1 MLTTRPGLKS
11 RKRASGAPKSNSIM
25 LLVFSVGGRR
35 MAAKA
40 HDVGGILPWAE
51 IMPVPSR
58 TPHITAVLRHGEDIL
73 PVYDLAGRLHV
84 QVKGEERL
92 CLIAKRQDGRIAVC
106 IDGEIPTLHSL
117 SEDSIRSVEWKD
129 SDVTGMCR
137 IDKEEL
143 PVYSLARLGL
153 SAVKSLEGEGG
164 GSYAKGLSS

>member
-11 RKRASGAPKSNSIM
+11 RKRTIGAPKSNSVM

-35 MAAKA
+35 MAARA
-40 HDVGGILPWAE
+40 SDVGGILPWAAV
-51 IMPVPSR
+51 MPVPSR
-58 TPHITAVLRHGEDIL
+58 TPHINAVLRHGEDIL
-73 PVYDLAGRLHV
+73 PVFDLAGRLHV
-84 QVKGEERL
+84 RVNGERL
-92 CLIAKRQDGRIAVC
+92 CLIAKRQDGHMAVC

-153 SAVKSLEGEGG
+153 SAVKSLDGESG